1 MFLCLPELTEDDCT
15 PPWLWALD
23 GAALRA
29 APLSLSQT
37 FRICAS
43 LSRATRSA
51 VARGQ
56 TQGSSLLRG
65 EPREHRAAR
74 EASKNIPEN
83 RKCFHMAQKA
93 QPYLILL
100 HRQRV
105 IQIGGMGGGKSGMTF
120 WDPQARGAVPVQA
133 RKVGQP
139 STHTDPHGPAP
150 GPGRNQARSSEE
162 GECQRGVLLEHFHF
176 QLGWEMGNA
185 RGPCMQTFR
194 GTLTDMVPQ
203 PSRLI
208 LGKEGSIHTRIV
220 RNRRNDP
227 SHAAK
232 HLPGRLG
239 KPPMS

>member
-51 VARGQ
+51 VAGGQ
-56 TQGSSLLRG
+56 TQGSSLLRV

-74 EASKNIPEN
+74 EASKNIPSNIPEI
-83 RKCFHMAQKA
+83 RKCFHRAQKA

-139 STHTDPHGPAP
+139 WTHTGPTRTRTRP
-150 GPGRNQARSSEE
+150 R
-162 GECQRGVLLEHFHF
+162 
-176 QLGWEMGNA
+176 
-185 RGPCMQTFR
+185 
-194 GTLTDMVPQ
+194 
-203 PSRLI
+203 
-208 LGKEGSIHTRIV
+208 KESG
-220 RNRRNDP
+220 
-227 SHAAK
+227 
-232 HLPGRLG
+232 
-239 KPPMS
+239 

>member
-1 MFLCLPELTEDDCT
+1 
-15 PPWLWALD
+15 
-23 GAALRA
+23 
-29 APLSLSQT
+29 
-37 FRICAS
+37 
-43 LSRATRSA
+43 
-51 VARGQ
+51 
-56 TQGSSLLRG
+56 
-65 EPREHRAAR
+65 
-74 EASKNIPEN
+74 
-83 RKCFHMAQKA
+83 
-93 QPYLILL
+93 
-100 HRQRV
+100 
-105 IQIGGMGGGKSGMTF
+105 MGGGKSGMTF

-139 STHTDPHGPAP
+139 STHTDPHGPAS

-220 RNRRNDP
+220 RNRRNAP